1 MKATE
6 IVNQIKSVLGMELSQ
21 EEKVKLATMKLDNG
35 TEIEAEAFEVGQ
47 QVFIKNEDGESI
59 PLPVGDYILEDGQSL
74 KVESEGVIESIG
86 EKEEEEEE
94 EVEAKEESTDEA
106 PEDNQEQPE
115 EVVAEEEKEE
125 MNYAT
130 KEELE
135 EVKTVLEEIKE
146 EIKSLGEDK
155 KEMKK
160 EEALEE
166 VEMSAEVVE
175 PIAHNP
181 EKLSSQKYKTPFKR
195 DSHLDLIRKIINS

>member
-86 EKEEEEEE
+86 EKEEEE

-181 EKLSSQKYKTPFKR
+181 EKLSSQKYKTPFKK

>member
-74 KVESEGVIESIG
+74 KVESEGVIGSIG
-86 EKEEEEEE
+86 EKEEEE
-94 EVEAKEESTDEA
+94 EVEAKEESTDES

>member
-74 KVESEGVIESIG
+74 KVESEGVIGSMG
-86 EKEEEEEE
+86 EKEEE

-160 EEALEE
+160 EAALEE

-181 EKLSSQKYKTPFKR
+181 EKLSSQKYKTPFKK

>member
-86 EKEEEEEE
+86 EKEEEEE

-181 EKLSSQKYKTPFKR
+181 EKLSSQKYKTPFKK

>member
-74 KVESEGVIESIG
+74 KVESEGVIGSIG
-86 EKEEEEEE
+86 EKEEEE

-106 PEDNQEQPE
+106 PKDNQEQPE

-181 EKLSSQKYKTPFKR
+181 EKLSSQKYKTPFKK